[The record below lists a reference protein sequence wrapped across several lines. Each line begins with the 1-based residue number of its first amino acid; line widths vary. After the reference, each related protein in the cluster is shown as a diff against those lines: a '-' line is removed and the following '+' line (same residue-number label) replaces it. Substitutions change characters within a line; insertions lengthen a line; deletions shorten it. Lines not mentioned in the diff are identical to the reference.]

1 MHKPFIISLGMTFA
15 IACSAASAQG
25 NAYDNAVGLYN
36 KGQFQPASLGFEKL
50 VKGGKADANTYY
62 YLAST
67 YQKLGKYDLAKKM
80 FENTVAKY
88 PNTPAGGYARQALIN
103 LSQPAVRTAAIAT
116 TNTTTAATG
125 ISAVNTT
132 GGANGENLP
141 AEDRIPIKTGHSG
154 HILVQAQVNGR
165 TLDAM
170 FDTGAESCAM
180 SVAQWCAL
188 GLPKPNRDPDSGIA
202 GVGGVEPAWTVEAPM
217 SLGKFK
223 RNTKWLISEG
233 FGTTPLIGQTF
244 FKDLQVNLERRSGYV
259 HLVRAGSARRDVP
272 YNTMDVPFEKA
283 GNNMLVTVKI
293 NGDPI
298 QMYFDTG
305 ADGVAMSMMHFHLLG
320 LKFDDQTMVGTSHGA
335 GGSSVTYMTKV
346 HSIELGDI
354 RKYNFP
360 IAVLENFLPHPLLGQ
375 SFFGDRRY
383 VIDNEAK
390 MIRFFR

>member
-1 MHKPFIISLGMTFA
+1 MHKSLGIFVGLYLA
-15 IACSAASAQG
+15 ITGSAASAQAG
-25 NAYDNAVGLYN
+25 GYDAAVGLYN
-36 KGQFQPASLGFEKL
+36 KGQYQPASLGFQKL
-50 VKGGKADANTYY
+50 VSSGKADANTYY

-67 YQKLGKYDLAKKM
+67 YQRLGKYDLAKKM
-80 FENTVAKY
+80 FETTVAKY
-88 PNTPAGGYARQALIN
+88 PDSPAGGYARQALAN
-103 LSQPAVRTAAIAT
+103 LSQPAVRT
-116 TNTTTAATG
+116 TTTTTTTTT
-125 ISAVNTT
+125 ISVNTAA
-132 GGANGENLP
+132 GASGENLP
-141 AEDRIPIKTGHSG
+141 SEDRIPIKTGHSG

-170 FDTGAESCAM
+170 FDTGAETCAM
-180 SVAQWCAL
+180 SVAQWTAL
-188 GLPKPNRDPDSGIA
+188 GLAKPNRPPDTGIT
-202 GVGGVEPAWTVEAPM
+202 GVGGVEPAWTVVAPT

-223 RNTKWLISEG
+223 RNTSWLISEG

-259 HLVRAGSARRDVP
+259 HLVRAGSVRRDVP

-283 GNNMLVTVKI
+283 GNNMLVTVKV

-305 ADGVAMSMMHFHLLG
+305 ADGVAMSLMHFHMLG
-320 LKFDDQTMVGTSHGA
+320 LRFDDQTMVGTSHGA
-335 GGSSVTYMTKV
+335 GGSSRTYMTKV
-346 HSIELGDI
+346 NSIELGDI

-360 IAVLENFLPHPLLGQ
+360 IAVLENPLPHPLLGQ

-383 VIDNEAK
+383 VIDNDAK